1 MSHVWVGVHVG
12 VGVEIACTY
21 IEIVCTQ
28 VCRRGML
35 LFFCIRIARV
45 TNFVGVHKCDNLCM
59 YKNVII
65 GMCVNV

>member
-1 MSHVWVGVHVG
+1 M
-12 VGVEIACTY
+12 Y
-21 IEIVCTQ
+21 IHRDCVYTSLQ
-28 VCRRGML
+28 TWNVA
-35 LFFCIRIARV
+35 FFCIRIARV